1 MSNCIKELYDYDLV
15 KNCSKCGIVSLKSN
29 FHKNKTKRDGLQSR
43 CKLCVNEYY
52 LKNNDKIILKTR
64 DWNKSNP
71 EKVKQN
77 QKKYNEQNKEKR
89 IIYLRNKRETDVNY
103 RMIVYTRNRIY
114 KSLKGTTKQSSTKE
128 ILGIDIDLYR
138 KWLEFQFTS
147 EMNWSNIEV
156 DHIKP
161 ICMFD
166 VSDDDQLKEAF
177 SWKNTQPL
185 LKKDHQLKRT
195 KFNFLD
201 YQLQFIKAYQFI
213 KLNEERFNE
222 NIH

>member
-1 MSNCIKELYDYDLV
+1 MDEDLKRCSRCEIIQVIENFSKDRNCK
-15 KNCSKCGIVSLKSN
+15 
-29 FHKNKTKRDGLQSR
+29 DGLCPL
-43 CKLCVNEYY
+43 CKCCRKDYY
-52 LKNNDKIILKTR
+52 LKNLDKIKI
-64 DWNKSNP
+64 N
-71 EKVKQN
+71 
-77 QKKYNEQNKEKR
+77 NEQNRER
-89 IIYLRNKRETDVNY
+89 RNIYLENKRETDVNF
-103 RMIVYTRNRIY
+103 RLISNTRSRIY
-114 KSLKGTTKQSSTKE
+114 KSLKGMTKQSSTKE

-138 KWLEFQFTS
+138 KWLEFQFTP
-147 EMNWSNIEV
+147 EMNWSNIEI
-156 DHIKP
+156 DHVKP

-166 VSDDDQLKEAF
+166 VTKDEQLKEAF

-185 LKKDHQLKRT
+185 LKKDHQLKGT